1 MSELFLVRHA
11 QASFGSSNYD
21 QLSEIGMRQSEWLG
35 GYFDSLRI
43 HFDRLIC
50 GDMER
55 HRQTLFGICN
65 RMNLK
70 VDDRI
75 ELCEL
80 NEYDFS
86 DLILAFSNQFPENPR
101 LLEVQADSSSK
112 EKHYRL
118 LRDVL
123 SAWGRNEIAEVGET
137 WHVFSDRVFAAR
149 KQIQAIAKTGEKV
162 LAIGSG
168 GSNSTFMGQVLKTPI
183 ETIFDLNL
191 QSKNTGINRY
201 FYNQSKI
208 SLVGFNGTPHLEMPE
223 RFQYITYA

>member
-1 MSELFLVRHA
+1 LSELYLVRHA

-21 QLSEIGMRQSEWLG
+21 QLSGLGVRQSEWLG
-35 GYFDSLRI
+35 AYFASLGI

-55 HRQTLFGICN
+55 HRQTLFGICKS
-65 RMNLK
+65 MNLS
-70 VDDRI
+70 VDDRVEI
-75 ELCEL
+75 CGL

-86 DLILAFSNQFPENPR
+86 NLIAAFSDQFPENSR
-101 LLEVQADSSSK
+101 LLELQADSSSK

-123 SAWGRNEIAEVGET
+123 SAWGHNQITGVRET
-137 WHVFSDRVFAAR
+137 WQVFSGRVLGAR
-149 KQIQAIAKTGEKV
+149 QQIQALAKAGETV

-168 GSNSTFMGQVLKTPI
+168 GSNSAFMGQVLKAPI

-208 SLVGFNGTPHLEMPE
+208 GLVGFNGVPHLETPE
-223 RFQYITYA
+223 RLQYVTYG

>member
-35 GYFDSLRI
+35 GYFNSLRI

-65 RMNLK
+65 SMNLTA
-70 VDDRI
+70 DDRI

-112 EKHYRL
+112 EKHY
-118 LRDVL
+118 
-123 SAWGRNEIAEVGET
+123 
-137 WHVFSDRVFAAR
+137 
-149 KQIQAIAKTGEKV
+149 
-162 LAIGSG
+162 
-168 GSNSTFMGQVLKTPI
+168 
-183 ETIFDLNL
+183 
-191 QSKNTGINRY
+191 
-201 FYNQSKI
+201 
-208 SLVGFNGTPHLEMPE
+208 FN
-223 RFQYITYA
+223 

>member
-21 QLSEIGMRQSEWLG
+21 QLSELGMRQSEWLG
-35 GYFDSLRI
+35 AHFASIRI

-55 HRQTLFGICN
+55 HRQTLFGICKN
-65 RMNLK
+65 MNLS
-70 VDDRI
+70 VDDRV
-75 ELCEL
+75 ELCGL

-86 DLILAFSNQFPENPR
+86 DLIAAFSDQFPENSR
-101 LLEVQADSSSK
+101 LLESQADRSSK

-123 SAWGRNEIAEVGET
+123 SAWGRDEIADVRET
-137 WHVFSDRVFAAR
+137 WHVFSDRVLGAR
-149 KQIQAIAKTGEKV
+149 KQIQALARAGEKV
-162 LAIGSG
+162 LAVGSG
-168 GSNSTFMGQVLKTPI
+168 GSNSTFMGQVLKAPT

-201 FYNQSKI
+201 FYNQTKI
-208 SLVGFNGTPHLEMPE
+208 TLVGFNGVPHLEMPE
-223 RFQYITYA
+223 RLKYVTYG